1 MSKPHS
7 THFSTIELASEKGGA
22 PEWVALTP
30 PGPELAATDGRRHRL
45 SDPESVVAEF
55 KSRGVIIP
63 IDVEHATE
71 VRAPRGEAA
80 PAYGW
85 VRDME
90 VRDRAIWARV
100 DWTAQGA
107 EWVASGAY
115 KFLSIGYFVDKAS
128 GEIKR
133 IKSAGLTNTPGFRM
147 PELARADNDKETD
160 MDKDVLEALGLKP
173 DATTADAVAKITDLK
188 STVETARAGPDRDKY
203 VPRAQHEAAL
213 ARIDKFEQA
222 DTARATQ
229 ELTGL
234 VEEGIEAGKIAPAA
248 KDDFIEMARAQG
260 TEKFRATLDK
270 MPRVVGGTEE
280 MDEKARADTAAGKS
294 GLSAEDIAVAHALGV
309 PEAEFAKAK
318 QEQEA

>member
-1 MSKPHS
+1 
-7 THFSTIELASEKGGA
+7 
-22 PEWVALTP
+22 
-30 PGPELAATDGRRHRL
+30 
-45 SDPESVVAEF
+45 
-55 KSRGVIIP
+55 
-63 IDVEHATE
+63 
-71 VRAPRGEAA
+71 
-80 PAYGW
+80 
-85 VRDME
+85 ME

-173 DATTADAVAKITDLK
+173 DATTADAVAKITELK

-270 MPRVVGGTEE
+270 LLDIPIVGDVRGAGYFYGIELVKDKATKESFSDEE
-280 MDEKARADTAAGKS
+280 CERILYGFVSPALFQAGLYCRADDRGDPVIQ
-294 GLSAEDIAVAHALGV
+294 LSPPLIIGQ
-309 PEAEFAKAK
+309 AEFDEMERILRDVLTRASALI
-318 QEQEA
+318 